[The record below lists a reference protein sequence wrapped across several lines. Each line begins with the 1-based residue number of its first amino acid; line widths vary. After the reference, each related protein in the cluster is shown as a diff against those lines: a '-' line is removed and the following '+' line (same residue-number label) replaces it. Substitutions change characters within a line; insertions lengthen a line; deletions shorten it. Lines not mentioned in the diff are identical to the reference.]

1 MQAIYLCFVTKF
13 TKKMATSRQEKT
25 YNEIIEYYNFADQLI
40 KEVEDSKHELAEKQF
55 AIVEEVV
62 EKLEDCADKLTS
74 DYIEYVKNGES
85 DKMLQTVRLTLN
97 EIMSKIEE
105 CKSKILLLYSEKD
118 KKNNQ

>member
-1 MQAIYLCFVTKF
+1 
-13 TKKMATSRQEKT
+13 MATSRQEKT

-62 EKLEDCADKLTS
+62 EKLEACADKLTS

-85 DKMLQTVRLTLN
+85 EKMLQTVKLALN
-97 EIMSKIEE
+97 EIMTKIEE
-105 CKSKILLLYSEKD
+105 CKKRIFQLYAQNEK
-118 KKNNQ
+118 K